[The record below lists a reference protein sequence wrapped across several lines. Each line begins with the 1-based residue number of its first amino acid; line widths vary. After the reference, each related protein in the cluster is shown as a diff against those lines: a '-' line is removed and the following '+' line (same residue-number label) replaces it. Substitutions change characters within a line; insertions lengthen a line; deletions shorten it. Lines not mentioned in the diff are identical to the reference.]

1 MGARR
6 READVATKKTK
17 KRRKQNVPKVC
28 NELLGAKMREGDPK
42 AAMRA
47 YWSCRREHA
56 PVKKP

>member
-1 MGARR
+1 MAN
-6 READVATKKTK
+6 KK

-28 NELLGAKMREGDPK
+28 NELLSQKMKEGNPK
-42 AAMRA
+42 VAMRA

>member
-6 READVATKKTK
+6 READVANKK
-17 KRRKQNVPKVC
+17 KRKKQNVPKVC
-28 NELLGAKMREGDPK
+28 NELLGAKMREGNPK
-42 AAMRA
+42 VAMRA